1 MTLQQK
7 QLDDLAEW
15 LAKTEERIATQ
26 ESLGSDLA
34 QIREQVDEHK
44 VWLLYKIMWLTIGI
58 LKSLGLNREQ
68 VDEHKV
74 WLFILDNVID
84 CWCTR
89 ITWFGSGS
97 D

>member
-1 MTLQQK
+1 MIQDYHHFCCLIFRLHEVLMTLQQK

-44 VWLLYKIMWLTIGI
+44 VRLLYKIM
-58 LKSLGLNREQ
+58 
-68 VDEHKV
+68 
-74 WLFILDNVID
+74 
-84 CWCTR
+84 
-89 ITWFGSGS
+89 
-97 D
+97 

>member
-44 VWLLYKIMWLTIGI
+44 VGRLI
-58 LKSLGLNREQ
+58 
-68 VDEHKV
+68 
-74 WLFILDNVID
+74 
-84 CWCTR
+84 
-89 ITWFGSGS
+89 
-97 D
+97 